1 MWTSLYYAV
10 GAISTAGVFPPNCI
24 DHTDDYDCQLSN
36 LQSILAGTYIIIGV
50 PLFEL
55 TMVEVVSLLVERS
68 VRARERIVLKQPLTE
83 DDFRFAS
90 EFYEDYNNDYDTI
103 EDSSSSSIAAAGDH
117 DRDRDKVCLY
127 SLFYFIL
134 FYFVLFY
141 FVSLK

>member
-24 DHTDDYDCQLSN
+24 DHTDDYDCKLSN
-36 LQSILAGTYIIIGV
+36 LQSILAGTYLIIGV

-103 EDSSSSSIAAAGDH
+103 EESSAGDH
-117 DRDRDKVCLY
+117 DRDRDRDRVY
-127 SLFYFIL
+127 INSYIL
-134 FYFVLFY
+134 FLLYFN
-141 FVSLK
+141 KI